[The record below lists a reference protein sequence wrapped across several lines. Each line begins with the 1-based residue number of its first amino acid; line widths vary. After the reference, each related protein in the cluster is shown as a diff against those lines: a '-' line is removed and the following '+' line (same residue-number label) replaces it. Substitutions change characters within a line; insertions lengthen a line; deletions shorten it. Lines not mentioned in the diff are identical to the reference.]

1 MQQSEIEEIYL
12 NNMRDVKKR
21 IGYAQSQINAFKD
34 KYDYLFLENA
44 VLHTRKALECI
55 AYASIVPNKNAYA
68 KFRSEAE
75 TQNDFRKDYHGGKIL
90 KQLGQINKDFY
101 PRPLTEPQQVAEG
114 QWHFDR
120 LNTGYLTENQ
130 YIKLYDRLGKFLHSD
145 NPWDNDKGYSNLAKE
160 MPEIFQKIKSLLQLH
175 VTFVQNEKSGYAFV
189 IDMGSEEKDVSVIT
203 AIANGAFEV
212 GI

>member
-1 MQQSEIEEIYL
+1 MYKSDIVKIYL

-21 IGYAQSQINAFKD
+21 IMYAESQINAFNEIH
-34 KYDYLFLENA
+34 DYLLLENA

-55 AYASIVPNKNAYA
+55 AYASIAPNKNAYE
-68 KFRSEAE
+68 KFRSDAE
-75 TQNDFRKDYHGGKIL
+75 TPSDFRKDYHAGSIL

-101 PRPLTEPQQVAEG
+101 PLPMIAKLVGER

-120 LNTGYLTENQ
+120 LNTGYLTKNQ

-145 NPWDNDKGYSNLAKE
+145 NPWGNDKGYLNLAKE
-160 MPEIFQKIKSLLQLH
+160 MPEIFQRVRSLLQLH
-175 VTFVQNEKSGYAFV
+175 ATFVQDETSGYAFI
-189 IDMGSEEKDVSVIT
+189 IDMGSEEKEVSFIT
-203 AIANGAFEV
+203 AIADSAFEV